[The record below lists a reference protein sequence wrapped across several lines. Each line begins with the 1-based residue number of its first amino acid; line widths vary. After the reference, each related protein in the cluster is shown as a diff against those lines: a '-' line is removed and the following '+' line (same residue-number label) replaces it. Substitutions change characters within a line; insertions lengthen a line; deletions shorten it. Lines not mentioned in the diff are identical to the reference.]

1 VSDESPTPPEVPTT
15 GVLTP
20 TPQRELAAPSDSSV
34 ARVARVSSAL
44 TRATRRAAPVARH
57 TLRAVALTL
66 AAEQALRAAGGI
78 ALAVVSATRAPQ
90 LAAPLAP
97 PPAARPIARRRLRTV
112 VTEVTILERR
122 ARR

>member
-1 VSDESPTPPEVPTT
+1 MSDESPTPPEAPTT

-20 TPQRELAAPSDSSV
+20 TPQRGLAAPSDSSV
-34 ARVARVSSAL
+34 ARVTRVSSAL
-44 TRATRRAAPVARH
+44 TRATRRAAPVARR

-90 LAAPLAP
+90 LAAPLT

-112 VTEVTILERR
+112 VTEVTIVERR